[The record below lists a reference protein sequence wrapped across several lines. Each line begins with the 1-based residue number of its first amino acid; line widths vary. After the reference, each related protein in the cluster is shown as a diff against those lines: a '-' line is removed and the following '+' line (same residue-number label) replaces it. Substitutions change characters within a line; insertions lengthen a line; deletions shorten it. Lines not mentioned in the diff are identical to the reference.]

1 MIHIIQSWFNRY
13 FSDPEAVLLVVLIG
27 VGLFLVLFM
36 GHILAPV
43 IISVVFAYL
52 LEWIVKY
59 LEKHGLGR
67 LASVL
72 IVYAGFLSFF
82 ALLFL
87 VLLPILW
94 KQIALLLSDLPALV
108 AKAHAP
114 LDSLSQQFPE
124 YFSEQQIN
132 ALLQSI
138 IQTAKGWGS
147 TVLFASLSSIPG
159 ILTWVVYVVLIPLL
173 VFFFLKD
180 RGLIL
185 GWLSRFLPEKRG
197 LVREVSVEVNTQI
210 GNYCWGKMIE
220 ILLTWFVSY
229 IIFSLLGL
237 KYAVILTFILGLS
250 TLIPYVGVVVVTFPF
265 ACVAY
270 LQWGWGIELMYVMSA
285 YFIIQGLLGSVIE
298 PLLFSEALNL
308 HPVAIILATLVFG
321 GFWGFWGV
329 FFAIPLA
336 TVVKAV
342 LNAWPQ
348 HHHHT
353 AHS

>member
-1 MIHIIQSWFNRY
+1 MIRIIQSWFNQY
-13 FSDPEAVLLVVLIG
+13 FSDPEAVLLVALIG

-59 LEKHGLGR
+59 LEKKGLSR
-67 LASVL
+67 LPSVL
-72 IVYAGFLSFF
+72 IVYTGFLTFF

-94 KQIALLLSDLPALV
+94 KQIVLLLSDLPALV
-108 AKAHAP
+108 AKAHTP
-114 LDSLSQQFPE
+114 LDALSQQFPE
-124 YFSEQQIN
+124 YFSEQQID
-132 ALLQSI
+132 ALLKSI
-138 IQTAKGWGS
+138 IQTAKSWGS
-147 TVLFASLSSIPG
+147 TVLFASISSIPG

-185 GWLSRFLPEKRG
+185 GWLTRFLPEKRG

-229 IIFSLLGL
+229 IIFSFLGL
-237 KYAVILTFILGLS
+237 KYAVVLTFILGLS
-250 TLIPYVGVVVVTFPF
+250 TLIPYVGVVVVTIPF

-285 YFIIQGLLGSVIE
+285 YFIVQGLLGSVIE

-342 LNAWPQ
+342 LNAWPSNG
-348 HHHHT
+348 HRTH
-353 AHS
+353 A

>member
-1 MIHIIQSWFNRY
+1 MIRIIQSWFNRY
-13 FSDPEAVLLVVLIG
+13 FSDPEAVLLVALIG

-36 GHILAPV
+36 GHILAPI

-59 LEKHGLGR
+59 LEKNGLSR
-67 LASVL
+67 LPSVL
-72 IVYAGFLSFF
+72 IVYVGFLTFF
-82 ALLFL
+82 TLLFL

-94 KQIALLLSDLPALV
+94 KQIALLLSDLPALLT
-108 AKAHAP
+108 KAHSP
-114 LDSLSQQFPE
+114 LDALSQQFPE

-132 ALLQSI
+132 ALLKSI
-138 IQTAKGWGS
+138 IQTAKSWGG
-147 TVLFASLSSIPG
+147 TVLFASISSIPG

-180 RGLIL
+180 RVLIL
-185 GWLSRFLPEKRG
+185 GWLTRFLPEKRG
-197 LVREVSVEVNTQI
+197 LVREVALEVNTQI

-220 ILLTWFVSY
+220 ILLTWFFSY
-229 IIFSLLGL
+229 IIFSFLGL
-237 KYAVILTFILGLS
+237 KYAVVLTFILGLS
-250 TLIPYVGVVVVTFPF
+250 TLIPYVGVVVVTIPF

-342 LNAWPQ
+342 LNAWPSDDHQ
-348 HHHHT
+348 
-353 AHS
+353 AHA

>member
-1 MIHIIQSWFNRY
+1 MIRIIQSWFNQY
-13 FSDPEAVLLVVLIG
+13 FSDPEAVLLVALIG

-59 LEKHGLGR
+59 LEKKGLSR
-67 LASVL
+67 LPSVL
-72 IVYAGFLSFF
+72 IVYTGFLTFF

-94 KQIALLLSDLPALV
+94 KQIVLLLSDLPALV
-108 AKAHAP
+108 AKAHTP
-114 LDSLSQQFPE
+114 LDALSQQFPE
-124 YFSEQQIN
+124 YFSEQQID
-132 ALLQSI
+132 ALLKSI
-138 IQTAKGWGS
+138 IQTAKSWGS
-147 TVLFASLSSIPG
+147 TVLFASISSIPG

-185 GWLSRFLPEKRG
+185 GWLTRFLPEKRG

-229 IIFSLLGL
+229 IIFSFLGL
-237 KYAVILTFILGLS
+237 KYAVVLTFILGLS
-250 TLIPYVGVVVVTFPF
+250 TLIPYVGVVVVTIPF

-285 YFIIQGLLGSVIE
+285 YFIVQGLLGSVIE

-321 GFWGFWGV
+321 GVWGFWGV

-342 LNAWPQ
+342 LNAWPSNG
-348 HHHHT
+348 HRTH
-353 AHS
+353 A

>member
-1 MIHIIQSWFNRY
+1 MIRIIQSWFNRY

-27 VGLFLVLFM
+27 VGMFLVLFM

-52 LEWIVKY
+52 LEWIVKA
-59 LEKHGLGR
+59 LEKQGLSR
-67 LASVL
+67 LPAVL
-72 IVYAGFLSFF
+72 LVYAGFLTFF

-87 VLLPILW
+87 VLLPTLW
-94 KQIALLLSDLPALV
+94 KQIALLLSDLPTLA

-124 YFSEQQIN
+124 YFSEKQVN
-132 ALLQSI
+132 TLLQSI
-138 IQTAKGWGS
+138 IQTAKNWGS
-147 TVLFASLSSIPG
+147 TVLFASISSIPG
-159 ILTWVVYVVLIPLL
+159 ILTWVVYMVLIPLL

-180 RGLIL
+180 RALIL
-185 GWLSRFLPEKRG
+185 SWLTGFLPEKRS
-197 LVREVSVEVNTQI
+197 LVREISVEVNTQI

-220 ILLTWFVSY
+220 ILLTWLVSY

-237 KYAVILTFILGLS
+237 KYAIVLTFLLGLS
-250 TLIPYVGVVVVTFPF
+250 SLIPYVGVAVVTFPF

-270 LQWGWGIELMYVMSA
+270 LQWGWGIELVYVMSA
-285 YFIIQGLLGSVIE
+285 YFVIQALLGSVIE

-336 TVVKAV
+336 TLVKAV
-342 LNAWPQ
+342 LNAWPKDGYLSQ
-348 HHHHT
+348 
-353 AHS
+353 AQ